1 MSRLRVSELVRLDP
15 AMKRMTVLMAVAFV
29 DMIGLTLVLPLLALY
44 ALKLNAS
51 PTTIGLLTA
60 SFPVAQ
66 LVASPVWGRVSDRYG
81 RRPALLAGLA
91 ASTMAYLIFGLAGSL
106 WLLFVSRFV
115 QGLGGGTTGVA
126 QAYVAD
132 TMAPHERAK
141 ALGWLSAA
149 TSLGVVI
156 GPVIGSFAA
165 RAGDWAPGIVAA
177 ALCAGN
183 LVFAWKWLPESRV
196 FSPHVTTASGHQ
208 VLAPEPRPVRDAL
221 WEVIR
226 HPGRPAAHLIWIY
239 TVAMLAYNSAPA
251 VFTIYLAWRFGI
263 GPTNIWWFFTV
274 FGGVGVLMRALVV
287 GPVNDRLG
295 EVRTMRLGATLY
307 GLGYALLPLAPS
319 VPMFLLI
326 QVLLPLGTALLFPA
340 NSALVSHRADRHEF
354 GLMMGVQQAL
364 RGVASVAGPIWAGLA
379 YQHLGPSV
387 PFFACSVIIG
397 LALLMATRVPRGEP
411 VPAAVEAA

>member
-1 MSRLRVSELVRLDP
+1 MTRLSL
-15 AMKRMTVLMAVAFV
+15 LMAVAFV

-44 ALKLNAS
+44 ALKLHAS
-51 PTTIGLLTA
+51 ATTVGMLTA

-91 ASTMAYLIFGLAGSL
+91 ASAVAYVIFGLASSL

-132 TMAPHERAK
+132 TMAPQERAK

-149 TSLGVVI
+149 TSLGVLI
-156 GPVIGSFAA
+156 GPVLGSVAF
-165 RAGDWAPGIVAA
+165 RAGAWAPGFVAA

-183 LVFAWKWLPESRV
+183 LLFAWKWLPESRV
-196 FSPHVTTASGHQ
+196 RSARAAPGQSPQT
-208 VLAPEPRPVRDAL
+208 PPREPRPVLTAA

-226 HPGRPAAHLIWIY
+226 HPSRPAAHLIWIY
-239 TVAMLAYNSAPA
+239 AVAMLAYNSAPA

-263 GPTNIWWFFTV
+263 DATNIWWFFTV

-295 EVRTMRLGATLY
+295 EVRTMRLGA
-307 GLGYALLPLAPS
+307 
-319 VPMFLLI
+319 
-326 QVLLPLGTALLFPA
+326 
-340 NSALVSHRADRHEF
+340 
-354 GLMMGVQQAL
+354 
-364 RGVASVAGPIWAGLA
+364 
-379 YQHLGPSV
+379 
-387 PFFACSVIIG
+387 
-397 LALLMATRVPRGEP
+397 
-411 VPAAVEAA
+411 

>member
-1 MSRLRVSELVRLDP
+1 
-15 AMKRMTVLMAVAFV
+15 MKRMSVLMAVAFV
-29 DMIGLTLVLPLLALY
+29 DMIGLMLVLPLLPLY
-44 ALKLNAS
+44 ALHLHADA
-51 PTTIGLLTA
+51 TTIGFLMA

-66 LVASPVWGRVSDRYG
+66 LLASPVWGRVSDRYG
-81 RRPALLAGLA
+81 RRPALLVGLT
-91 ASTMAYLIFGLAGSL
+91 ASTIAYVIFGLAGSL

-156 GPVIGSFAA
+156 GPVVGSFAA
-165 RAGDWAPGIVAA
+165 RAGTSAPGLFAA
-177 ALCAGN
+177 GLCLVN
-183 LVFAWKWLPESRV
+183 VVFAWRWLPESRV
-196 FSPHVTTASGHQ
+196 VPVHVTTHGGRH
-208 VLAPEPRPVRDAL
+208 VPPPEPRPVAHAVWD
-221 WEVIR
+221 VVR

-239 TVAMLAYNSAPA
+239 AVAMLAYNSAPA
-251 VFTIYLAWRFGI
+251 VFTLYLSWRFGI
-263 GPTNIWWFFTV
+263 DVTNIGWFFTV
-274 FGGVGVLMRALVV
+274 FGGVGVLMRAFVV

-307 GLGYALLPLAPS
+307 GLGYALLPLATS
-319 VPMFLLI
+319 VPMFLGF

-340 NSALVSHRADRHEF
+340 NSALVSHRTDQHEF

-364 RGVASVAGPIWAGLA
+364 RGVASVAGPIWAGFA
-379 YQHLGPSV
+379 YQRLGPSV
-387 PFFACSVIIG
+387 PFLACAVIIFC
-397 LALLMATRVPRGEP
+397 ALLLAVRVPHGAS
-411 VPAAVEAA
+411 VPAPA